1 MKPDP
6 NETRQNDSHFGFR
19 TVDASEKAGLV
30 RGVFDRVAGSY
41 DIMNDMMSGGVH
53 RLWKDA
59 MVAWLNPRPGQVFLD
74 VAGGTGDI
82 AFRILDRLSARA
94 GDGWPDEAP
103 GRMIVSDINRH
114 MLLQGRDR
122 ARRRT
127 GPAPDEWVCGDAQ
140 TLPLPSGSVDAYTI
154 AFGIR
159 NVTHVDKALEEAHRV
174 LRPGGRFLCL
184 EFSHPVVPGL
194 DSAYNFYSFHVIP
207 RMGQVI
213 ARDAESYRYLVE
225 SIRRFPD
232 QARFKAM
239 IEAAG
244 FGQVA
249 VRNLSGGI
257 AALHS
262 GWKL

>member
-6 NETRQNDSHFGFR
+6 TDPHQNDSHFGFR

-41 DIMNDMMSGGVH
+41 DIMNDVMSGGVH

-59 MVAWLNPRPGQVFLD
+59 MVAWLNPRPGQTFLD
-74 VAGGTGDI
+74 VAGGTGDV
-82 AFRILDRLSARA
+82 AFRILDRVAARA
-94 GDGWPDEAP
+94 GSNDDLAKVY
-103 GRMIVSDINRH
+103 VSDINEQ
-114 MLLQGRDR
+114 MLIQGR
-122 ARRRT
+122 ARSRSRT
-127 GPAPDEWVCGDAQ
+127 GARPDLWLCGDAQ
-140 TLPLPSGSVDAYTI
+140 TLPLPPMSVDAYTI

-159 NVTHVDKALEEAHRV
+159 NVTHIDAALEEAHRV

-184 EFSHPVVPGL
+184 EFSHPIVPGL
-194 DSAYNFYSFHVIP
+194 DSAYDFYSFHVIP
-207 RMGQVI
+207 RMGQMV

-232 QARFKAM
+232 AARFKSM
-239 IEAAG
+239 IETAG
-244 FGQVA
+244 FGQVS
-249 VRNLSGGI
+249 VRALSGGI
-257 AALHS
+257 AAIHS